1 MQTQCCTIEATGPK
15 YFLFAKDFEKNI
27 VEPMGIE
34 PTTVCLQGNLATLDH
49 ATPYKLSGD
58 ERARTAVQLKYQN
71 TFYMLIQLIDFGFPT
86 LN

>member
-1 MQTQCCTIEATGPK
+1 MCK
-15 YFLFAKDFEKNI
+15 YWVSKKNI

-49 ATPYKLSGD
+49 ATPYKFSSGD
-58 ERARTAVQLKYQN
+58 ERVRTAVQLKYRN

>member
-1 MQTQCCTIEATGPK
+1 
-15 YFLFAKDFEKNI
+15 
-27 VEPMGIE
+27 MGIE

-86 LN
+86 LNWRNEGIRTEETYCRIFGSTASILA